1 MEVMMTDYKY
11 GSYEL
16 RPYQS
21 EAYEAVAN
29 YIRTLPK
36 LWKTQKTLTGA
47 FIEASVGSGK
57 TAIMGSVCHRFVE
70 MGWPVLCLA
79 RDLKLVEQNSE
90 TFWDMRIKNSIYSAA
105 YSKSMHYKDKGVIVS
120 NEATAIRAIES
131 GAWDE
136 YSPKAIWLDE
146 NHQLP
151 VDEPE
156 SQYMR
161 IVSHLNE
168 KCLKKH
174 GHPVVLLGGSGS
186 PYRGT
191 MSIIGDVWKECLYSI
206 DTATLVGMGFLVPTI
221 YGAEVGHDKSLD
233 YDLSKYGVKSENGTS
248 DYSAAEMARMERDM
262 LADKPKLQ
270 RICDEVVR
278 LTKDRNAVMITGSGV
293 KHLKEIAKHLPEGK
307 SAIVH
312 SGQAKKVNDAEIA
325 RIESGEAKYLLQ
337 IGCLTT
343 GFDCPVIDT
352 SVIMRR
358 IGSLTLLVQLLG
370 RGMRLL
376 KPAHEERGLTKK
388 DHLVLDYSGTLD
400 EMMDMYDN
408 AILDECRAKEDKA
421 NKRETQI
428 CPQCDAENSMAAS
441 RCIGRLKDGSRCD
454 WFFNFIP
461 CVDRRAPNG
470 VLLSKGCGAKNST
483 KVKVCRCC
491 NEWLDDPSENLNGQH
506 YTKNDLI
513 PVTNFTFG
521 LTKAADKLI
530 ALYHLQNGKTAREI
544 FDLSKLRTERWRV
557 GQWCSFVDAHVS
569 DKIAAKALKSCRDNR
584 KALQYSEHV
593 RTPVRVSH
601 RVNDKNFDILAR
613 KEFE

>member
-1 MEVMMTDYKY
+1 MTNYKY

-16 RPYQS
+16 RPYQA
-21 EAYEAVAN
+21 EAYESVAN
-29 YIRTLPK
+29 YIRKLPA

-57 TAIMGSVCHRFVE
+57 TAIMGAVCHRFVE

-105 YSKSMHYKDKGVIVS
+105 YSKSMHYKDVGVIVS

-131 GAWDE
+131 GSWDE
-136 YSPKAIWLDE
+136 YTPKAIWLDE
-146 NHQLP
+146 NHQAAI
-151 VDEPE
+151 DDDE
-156 SQYMR
+156 SQYMK
-161 IVSHLNE
+161 ILIELNRRCIE
-168 KCLKKH
+168 NH
-174 GHPVVLLGGSGS
+174 NHPVVLLGGSGS

-191 MSIIGDVWKECLYSI
+191 MSIIGDVWKECLYTI

-233 YDLSKYGVKSENGTS
+233 YDLHDFGFKSENGTS
-248 DYSAAEMARMERDM
+248 DFSAADLAKMEKQM
-262 LADKPKLQ
+262 IADKPKLQ

-278 LTKDRNAVMITGSGV
+278 LSENRNAVMITCSGV
-293 KHLKEIAKHLPEGK
+293 KHCKEVAKLLPEGK

-312 SGQAKKVNDAEIA
+312 SGQAKKTNDAEIA

-352 SVIMRR
+352 SVILRR

-376 KPAHEERGLTKK
+376 KPAHEERGLIKK

-421 NKRETQI
+421 NKRETQT
-428 CPQCDAENSMAAS
+428 CPKCNTENSMAAS
-441 RCIGRLKDGSRCD
+441 RCIGRDNHGNRCD
-454 WFFNFIP
+454 WFFNFIQ
-461 CVDRRAPNG
+461 CIDRRAPNG
-470 VLLSKGCGAKNST
+470 KIISKGCGAKNSK

-491 NEWLDDPSENLNGQH
+491 NEWLDDPSEGLNGQH
-506 YTKNDLI
+506 YTKDDLI
-513 PVTNFTFG
+513 NVTDFTFG
-521 LTKAADKLI
+521 LTKSGDKLI
-530 ALYHLQNGKTAREI
+530 AQYVLENGTRAKQIFNIASKKQWERASFYEFLKQHVVSKVTINKLYKCHNVHEAMKHAHEI
-544 FDLSKLRTERWRV
+544 
-557 GQWCSFVDAHVS
+557 
-569 DKIAAKALKSCRDNR
+569 R
-584 KALQYSEHV
+584 KPYQV
-593 RTPVRVSH
+593 TH
-601 RVNDKNFDILAR
+601 RRNDRGFDILAR
-613 KEFE
+613 KIFEE

>member
-1 MEVMMTDYKY
+1 M
-11 GSYEL
+11 
-16 RPYQS
+16 
-21 EAYEAVAN
+21 N
-29 YIRTLPK
+29 
-36 LWKTQKTLTGA
+36 LWKKLKRTWLMAWNTKCVEVVGMSDEWEEEV
-47 FIEASVGSGK
+47 FDIEMPNHHNFFANNVL
-57 TAIMGSVCHRFVE
+57 AHNCHQV
-70 MGWPVLCLA
+70 
-79 RDLKLVEQNSE
+79 
-90 TFWDMRIKNSIYSAA
+90 
-105 YSKSMHYKDKGVIVS
+105 
-120 NEATAIRAIES
+120 
-131 GAWDE
+131 
-136 YSPKAIWLDE
+136 
-146 NHQLP
+146 P
-151 VDEPE
+151 VDDEE
-156 SQYMR
+156 TQYMQ
-161 IVSHLNE
+161 ILLELNRR
-168 KCLKKH
+168 CLDKYN
-174 GHPVVLLGGSGS
+174 HPVVLLGATGS
-186 PYRGT
+186 PYRHT

-376 KPAHEERGLTKK
+376 KPHHEERGLVKR

-400 EMMDMYDN
+400 EMMEIYDN

-421 NKRETQI
+421 NKRETQV
-428 CPQCDAENSMAAS
+428 CPQCDAENSMSAS

-470 VLLSKGCGAKNST
+470 VLLSKGCGAKNSK

-530 ALYHLQNGKTAREI
+530 AQYHLQNGKTAREI
-544 FDLSKLRTERWRV
+544 FDVKKKEKWIRGAWYQFLKDHIVNKITVNKLYKCYDIHDV
-557 GQWCSFVDAHVS
+557 MKHAHEVRS
-569 DKIAAKALKSCRDNR
+569 PIA
-584 KALQYSEHV
+584 
-593 RTPVRVSH
+593 VSH
-601 RVNDKNFDILAR
+601 RVNPKGFDILAR
-613 KEFE
+613 KQFEE